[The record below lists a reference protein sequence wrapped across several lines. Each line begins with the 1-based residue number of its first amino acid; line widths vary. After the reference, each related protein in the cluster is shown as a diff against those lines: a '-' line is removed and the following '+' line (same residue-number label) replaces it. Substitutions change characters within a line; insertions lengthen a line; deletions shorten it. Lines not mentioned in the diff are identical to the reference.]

1 MKQCLIVDD
10 SPIIRK
16 VARLIVEQ
24 LDYNVTDAEN
34 GEQALELCQQQLPDL
49 ILLDW
54 QMPGM
59 STHEFL
65 KSYFHYFPRSSAQ
78 ILYCVTEFSLDEISL
93 ALAGGIS
100 DYIMKPFGRESLQE
114 KIKQMTKVAA

>member
-34 GEQALELCQQQLPDL
+34 GEQALELCQQQLPNL

-59 STHEFL
+59 KTHDFL
-65 KSYFHYFPRSSAQ
+65 KMFSQHFPLSNTQ
-78 ILYCVTEFSLDEISL
+78 ILYCVTVFDPDEISA

-100 DYIMKPFGRESLQE
+100 DYIMKPYDRESLQE
-114 KIKQMTKVAA
+114 KITKLTKVAA